1 MVYTLI
7 GIDINNHFT
16 FLGNFYDRKIADKYS
31 NELNYHKYAF
41 FYVSDTSQKNI
52 EIDQDNDIISMET
65 RRHDAFETQQKE
77 RKMKK
82 EENELKQKEIDD
94 KEFNDFIN
102 SNTFSKL
109 SQKEQ
114 EQVKENKNDSIL
126 FQVLKPQD
134 L

>member
-16 FLGNFYDRKIADKYS
+16 FLGNFYERKKADKYS
-31 NELNYHKYAF
+31 QGLNYHKYAL
-41 FYVSDTSQKNI
+41 FYDSDSNKKNI

-65 RRHDAFETQQKE
+65 RRHDEFEAQQKE
-77 RKMKK
+77 RKNKK
-82 EENELKQKEIDD
+82 EENALKQKEIDD

-126 FQVLKPQD
+126 FQVLKPHD